1 VDVSERAERFTE
13 PCAFH
18 GEGPFWDAV
27 HHRLLLVDML
37 AGAVVDV
44 AADGTTGRR
53 TLGSVAAA
61 IRARRGG
68 GYVLATEDRMV
79 LLGPDLDLEVE
90 LPRVFDDP
98 SVRMNDGGCDPQGR
112 FHIGTMAYDESPGAG
127 TLYRLDADRRVSV
140 VLSGVT
146 ISNGL
151 QWTRAGDTALY
162 VDTPTGRVDRFD
174 VDAATGALSGRRPF
188 VTVSGPGL
196 PDGMAIDEEDG
207 IWVALWGGG
216 AVHRYDATGRLDLV
230 VELPVT
236 QVTACTF
243 GGPDLRTLFITTSRL
258 SVEPGEQPDA
268 GAVFRYEAGVRGA
281 VPHSF
286 AG

>member
-1 VDVSERAERFTE
+1 MSERAERFTE
-13 PCAFH
+13 PCTFH

-44 AADGTTGRR
+44 AADGSVGRR

-68 GYVLATEDRMV
+68 GYVLATEDRVV
-79 LLGPDLDLEVE
+79 LLGPDLNLEVE
-90 LPRVFDDP
+90 LPPFFDDP
-98 SVRMNDGGCDPQGR
+98 SVRMNDGGCDPLGR

-127 TLYRLDADRRVSV
+127 RLFRLDADRRVSP
-140 VLSGVT
+140 VLSDVT

-151 QWTRAGDTALY
+151 QWSRAGDTALY

-174 VDAATGALSGRRPF
+174 VDAATGTLSGRRPF
-188 VTVSGPGL
+188 VTVAGPGL

-258 SVEPGEQPDA
+258 SVETGEQPDA
-268 GAVFRYEAGVRGA
+268 GAVFRYQAGVRGA
-281 VPHSF
+281 VPHPF

>member
-1 VDVSERAERFTE
+1 MSERAERFTE
-13 PCAFH
+13 PCTFH
-18 GEGPFWDAV
+18 GEGPFWDAANG
-27 HHRLLLVDML
+27 RLLLVDML

-44 AADGTTGRR
+44 DEEGRTGRR

-61 IRARRGG
+61 LRARRGG
-68 GYVLATEDRMV
+68 GYLLATEDRVV
-79 LLGPDLDLEVE
+79 LLAPDLTPESE
-90 LPRVFDDP
+90 LPPFFVDP
-98 SVRMNDGGCDPQGR
+98 LVRMNDGGCDPQGR
-112 FHIGTMAYDESPGAG
+112 FYIGTMAYAETSGAG
-127 TLYRLDADRRVSV
+127 TLYRLDPDRSVSV
-140 VLSGVT
+140 ALRDVT

-174 VDAATGALSGRRPF
+174 FDAGTGTFSGRRPF
-188 VTVSGPGL
+188 ASIPGPGQ

-216 AVHRYDATGRLDLV
+216 AVHRYDADGRLDHV
-230 VELPVT
+230 VELPVS

-243 GGPDLRTLFITTSRL
+243 GGPDLRTLFITTSRQG
-258 SVEPGEQPDA
+258 VEPRDQPEA
-268 GAVFRYEAGVRGA
+268 GAVFRYETDVRGA